1 MINELYL
8 SGIVIVAVVLTE
20 DYWLLLQLI
29 LILLIIFSDKRLLM
43 WKAVGSVQSGN
54 DKSIRSNL
62 SRN

>member
-1 MINELYL
+1 MSYVYRGLL
-8 SGIVIVAVVLTE
+8 KVAVVLTE

-29 LILLIIFSDKRLLM
+29 LMLLIIFSDKRLLM